1 MINNYLL
8 DKDFLKA
15 LDRERNKTTYA
26 KITLLTFNEDPIYE
40 TQGVITQGSVNID
53 GASAVRRTCSLTMVS
68 PNVDTGNIYWALKNK
83 FKLSVGVENTINDKY
98 PDIVWFKQ
106 GTFVFTSINMSV
118 SANNYAINLSGK
130 DKMCLLNGEVSGT
143 INASTDFGQFQDE
156 DLDEKGEVIVNL
168 SDIPIVEIVKN
179 AVQTYAGEPLSN
191 IVINDIEN
199 YGLELLEYK
208 AINTE
213 NKNESMYLLV
223 DAKGD
228 SPTKDNIINMNFDG
242 NTAKYYLTK
251 KDAEDKAEDK
261 AISLKDSRIIYID
274 RTNSGLTDPPTV
286 LYYPN
291 EQGKIPEFTVMKI
304 SSGDTIGYRQ
314 TALTYPGELIAN
326 VGESLVTI
334 LDKIKNMF
342 SNFEYFYDID
352 GRFVFQKKKTYVNE
366 SWNPLQTLTDESYA
380 ENAAYVSPTV
390 YQFESSSLITAF
402 TNNPNINNFR
412 NDYSIW
418 GKRKTASD
426 TEVPIHL
433 RQAIAEKPIKYI
445 SFRYEKCVKNE
456 IGDKQDLKGKWWKK
470 KTPIIYVSSESED
483 TSNADFVVDWREIIY
498 QMALDYYNLSN
509 LSLDSVA
516 SVREYNAELY
526 PTGKT
531 GYEPFYTDIQGFWR
545 QLYFPWFLNI
555 NEPIYYNNFVT
566 LSEKRKVARDYLIN
580 TEKITISEITKEKL
594 EDIIDKETDNFSFKQ
609 LMIDYYG
616 EDFIYDIE
624 TISDGIKYKKLA
636 YNKNITENP
645 TMLNFW
651 LDFIDIENDF
661 GQYSISVIGDRSK
674 AINDDKVNS
683 IFLQETPS
691 ILLLSNEEYRQ
702 MMSGEEA
709 KQSGYTYIRMPEFME
724 KYFTISSQGKSAW
737 GELQTQL
744 YQYTNFAENVT
755 LTTVPI
761 YYLEP
766 NNRILIKDNNVGIDG
781 EYIVTKITI
790 PLAYNGTTS
799 ITATKA
805 IDRIY

>member
-1 MINNYLL
+1 MISNYLL

-15 LDRERNKTTYA
+15 LDQQKDKTTYA
-26 KITLLTFNEDPIYE
+26 KITLLTFNEEPVYE
-40 TQGVITQGSVNID
+40 AQGVITQGSVNID
-53 GASAVRRTCSLTMVS
+53 GASAVRRTCSLTMIS
-68 PNVDTGNIYWALKNK
+68 PNVDIGNVYWALKNK
-83 FKLSVGVENTINDKY
+83 FKLSVGVENTINNKY

-118 SANNYAINLSGK
+118 SANNYTINLSGK

-143 INASTDFGQFQDE
+143 INASTDFGQLQE
-156 DLDEKGEVIVNL
+156 ETLDEKGEVIVNL

-191 IVINDIEN
+191 IVINDVEN

-208 AINTE
+208 AVDAE
-213 NKNESMYLLV
+213 NKDKDMYLLV
-223 DAKGD
+223 DAGID
-228 SPTKDNIINMNFDG
+228 SPTKGNVINMNFDG
-242 NTAKYYLTK
+242 DTK
-251 KDAEDKAEDK
+251 KYHLDSGIKVCLNNEKNDKNSQ
-261 AISLKDSRIIYID
+261 IVYID
-274 RTNSGLTDPPTV
+274 RTNSGNTAPPTII
-286 LYYPN
+286 YTEN
-291 EQGKIPEFTVMKI
+291 EIALNVMRI
-304 SSGDTIGYRQ
+304 ASGETIGYRQ
-314 TALTYPGELIAN
+314 TALTYPGELVAN
-326 VGESLVTI
+326 IGESLVTV

-402 TNNPNINNFR
+402 NNNPNINNFR

-418 GKRKTASD
+418 GKRKTVSD
-426 TEVPIHL
+426 VEVPIHL
-433 RQAIAEKPIKYI
+433 RQAIAEKPIRYT
-445 SFRYEKCVKNE
+445 SFRYEKCAENE
-456 IGDKQDLKGKWWKK
+456 IGDKQDLKGNWWKK
-470 KTPIIYVSSESED
+470 KEPVIYTSSENED
-483 TSNADFVVDWREIIY
+483 TSTADFVVDWREIIY

-516 SVREYNAELY
+516 SVKEHNAELY

-545 QLYFPWFLNI
+545 QLYFPWFLNVDSD
-555 NEPIYYNNFVT
+555 IYYDNFVT
-566 LSEKRKVARDYLIN
+566 LPEKKKVARDYLIN
-580 TEKITISEITKEKL
+580 DKKLTANEITKVKIEQ
-594 EDIIDKETDNFSFKQ
+594 IINDKVKIKQ
-609 LMIDYYG
+609 LLKNYYG
-616 EDFIYDIE
+616 KDFIYDIDS
-624 TISDGIKYKKLA
+624 IDNGIKYKKLA
-636 YNKNITENP
+636 FNKDITENP

-651 LDFIDIENDF
+651 FDFIDIESDF
-661 GQYSISVIGDRSK
+661 GQYSISTIGDRSK

-691 ILLLSNEEYRQ
+691 ILLLSDKEYRQ
-702 MMSGEEA
+702 MMSGKEA
-709 KQSGYTYIRMPEFME
+709 QQSGYTYIRMPEFME

-737 GELQTQL
+737 DELQTQL
-744 YQYTNFAENVT
+744 YQYTNFAESIT
-755 LTTVPI
+755 LTAVPI

-766 NNRILIKDNNVGIDG
+766 NNRILVKDDNTGING

-805 IDRIY
+805 IERIY

>member
-1 MINNYLL
+1 MTSNYLL

-15 LDRERNKTTYA
+15 LDQQKDKTTYA
-26 KITLLTFNEDPIYE
+26 KITLLTFNEEPVYE
-40 TQGVITQGSVNID
+40 AQGVITQGLVNVD
-53 GASAVRRTCSLTMVS
+53 GASAVRRTCSLTMIS
-68 PNVDTGNIYWALKNK
+68 PNVDVGNVYWALKNK
-83 FKLSVGVENTINDKY
+83 FKLSVGVENTINNKY

-118 SANNYAINLSGK
+118 SANNYTINLSGK

-143 INASTDFGQFQDE
+143 INASTDFGQLQE
-156 DLDEKGEVIVNL
+156 ETLDDKGEVIINL

-191 IVINDIEN
+191 IIINDVEN

-208 AINTE
+208 AVNVE
-213 NKNESMYLLV
+213 NKDKDMYLLV
-223 DAKGD
+223 DAGID
-228 SPTKDNIINMNFDG
+228 SPTKGNVINMNFDG
-242 NTAKYYLTK
+242 DTK
-251 KDAEDKAEDK
+251 KYHLDSGIKVCLNNEKNDKNSQ
-261 AISLKDSRIIYID
+261 IVYID
-274 RTNSGLTDPPTV
+274 RTNSGNTAPPTII
-286 LYYPN
+286 YTEN
-291 EQGKIPEFTVMKI
+291 EIALNVMRI
-304 SSGDTIGYRQ
+304 ASGETIGYRQ
-314 TALTYPGELIAN
+314 TALTYPGELVAN
-326 VGESLVTI
+326 IGESLVTV

-402 TNNPNINNFR
+402 NNNPNINNFR

-418 GKRKTASD
+418 GKRKTISD
-426 TEVPIHL
+426 VEVPIHL
-433 RQAIAEKPIKYI
+433 RQAIAEKPIRYT
-445 SFRYEKCVKNE
+445 SFRYEKCAENE
-456 IGDKQDLKGKWWKK
+456 IGDKQDLNGNWWKK
-470 KTPIIYVSSESED
+470 KEPVIYTSSENED
-483 TSNADFVVDWREIIY
+483 TSTVDFVVDWREIIY

-516 SVREYNAELY
+516 SVKEHNAEFY

-531 GYEPFYTDIQGFWR
+531 GYEPFYTDMQGFWR
-545 QLYFPWFLNI
+545 QLYYPWFLNVDSD
-555 NEPIYYNNFVT
+555 IYYDNFVT
-566 LSEKRKVARDYLIN
+566 LPEKKKVARDYLIN
-580 TEKITISEITKEKL
+580 DKKLTANEITKVKIEQ
-594 EDIIDKETDNFSFKQ
+594 IINDKVKIKQ
-609 LMIDYYG
+609 LLKNYYG
-616 EDFIYDIE
+616 KDFIYDIDS
-624 TISDGIKYKKLA
+624 IDNGIKYKKLA
-636 YNKNITENP
+636 FNKDITENP

-651 LDFIDIENDF
+651 FDFIDIESDF
-661 GQYSISVIGDRSK
+661 GQYSISTIGDRSK

-691 ILLLSNEEYRQ
+691 ILLLSDKEYRQ
-702 MMSGEEA
+702 IMSGKEA
-709 KQSGYTYIRMPEFME
+709 QQSGYTYIRMPEFME

-737 GELQTQL
+737 DELQTQL
-744 YQYTNFAENVT
+744 YQYTNFAESIT
-755 LTTVPI
+755 LTAVPI

-766 NNRILIKDNNVGIDG
+766 NNRILVKDDNTGING

-805 IDRIY
+805 IERIY

>member
-1 MINNYLL
+1 MTSNYLL

-15 LDRERNKTTYA
+15 LDQQKDKTTYA
-26 KITLLTFNEDPIYE
+26 KITLLTFNEEPVYE
-40 TQGVITQGSVNID
+40 AQGVITQGLVNVD
-53 GASAVRRTCSLTMVS
+53 GASAVRRTCSLTMIS
-68 PNVDTGNIYWALKNK
+68 PNVDVGNVYWALKNK
-83 FKLSVGVENTINDKY
+83 FKLSVGVENTINNKY

-118 SANNYAINLSGK
+118 SANNYTINLSGK

-143 INASTDFGQFQDE
+143 INASTDFGQLQE
-156 DLDEKGEVIVNL
+156 ETLDDKGEVIINL

-191 IVINDIEN
+191 IIINDVEN

-208 AINTE
+208 AVNVE
-213 NKNESMYLLV
+213 NKDKDMYLLV
-223 DAKGD
+223 DAGID
-228 SPTKDNIINMNFDG
+228 SPTKGNVINMNFDG
-242 NTAKYYLTK
+242 DTK
-251 KDAEDKAEDK
+251 KYHLDSGIKVCLNNEKNDKNSQ
-261 AISLKDSRIIYID
+261 IVYID
-274 RTNSGLTDPPTV
+274 RTNSGNTAPPTII
-286 LYYPN
+286 YTEN
-291 EQGKIPEFTVMKI
+291 EIALNVMRI
-304 SSGDTIGYRQ
+304 ASGETIGYRQ
-314 TALTYPGELIAN
+314 TALTYPGELVAN
-326 VGESLVTI
+326 IGESLVTV

-402 TNNPNINNFR
+402 NNNPNINNFR

-418 GKRKTASD
+418 GKRKTISD
-426 TEVPIHL
+426 VEVPIHL
-433 RQAIAEKPIKYI
+433 RQAIAEKPIRYT
-445 SFRYEKCVKNE
+445 SFRYEKCAENE
-456 IGDKQDLKGKWWKK
+456 IGDKQDLNGNWWKK
-470 KTPIIYVSSESED
+470 KEPVIYTSSENED
-483 TSNADFVVDWREIIY
+483 TSTVDFVVDWREIIY

-516 SVREYNAELY
+516 SVKEHNAEFY

-531 GYEPFYTDIQGFWR
+531 GYEPFYIDMQGFWR
-545 QLYFPWFLNI
+545 QLYFPWFLNVDSD
-555 NEPIYYNNFVT
+555 IYYDNFVT
-566 LSEKRKVARDYLIN
+566 LPEKKKVARDYLIN
-580 TEKITISEITKEKL
+580 DKKLTANEITKVKIEQ
-594 EDIIDKETDNFSFKQ
+594 IINDKVKIKQ
-609 LMIDYYG
+609 LLKNYYG
-616 EDFIYDIE
+616 KDFIYDIDS
-624 TISDGIKYKKLA
+624 IDNGIKYKKLA
-636 YNKNITENP
+636 FNKDITENP

-651 LDFIDIENDF
+651 FDFIDIESDF
-661 GQYSISVIGDRSK
+661 GQYSISTIGDRSK

-691 ILLLSNEEYRQ
+691 ILLLSDKEYRQ
-702 MMSGEEA
+702 MMSGKEA
-709 KQSGYTYIRMPEFME
+709 QQSGYTYIRMPEFME

-737 GELQTQL
+737 DELQTQL
-744 YQYTNFAENVT
+744 YQYTNFAESIT
-755 LTTVPI
+755 LTAVPI

-766 NNRILIKDNNVGIDG
+766 NNRILVKDDNTGING

-805 IDRIY
+805 IERIY

>member
-1 MINNYLL
+1 MTSNYLL

-15 LDRERNKTTYA
+15 LDLQKDKTTYA
-26 KITLLTFNEDPIYE
+26 KITLLTFNEEPIYE
-40 TQGVITQGSVNID
+40 AQGVITQGSVNVD

-68 PNVDTGNIYWALKNK
+68 PTVDIGNVYWALKNK
-83 FKLSVGVENTINDKY
+83 FKLSVGVENIINDKY

-118 SANNYAINLSGK
+118 SANNYTINLSGK

-143 INASTDFGQFQDE
+143 INASTDFGQLQE
-156 DLDEKGEVIVNL
+156 ETLDEKGEVIINL

-208 AINTE
+208 AQDTE
-213 NKNESMYLLV
+213 NKNKDMYLLV
-223 DAKGD
+223 DADIK
-228 SPTKDNIINMNFDG
+228 SPTKNNVINMNFDG
-242 NTAKYYLTK
+242 KTKKYYKSK
-251 KDAEDKAEDK
+251 KAAEDKINGT
-261 AISLKDSRIIYID
+261 AISLSDDSIVYID
-274 RTNSGLTDPPTV
+274 RTNSGLTSSPTI

-291 EQGKIPEFTVMKI
+291 EQGKILEFTVMKI
-304 SSGDTIGYRQ
+304 SSGDTVGYRQ
-314 TALTYPGELIAN
+314 TALTYPGELVAN
-326 VGESLVTI
+326 IGESLVTV

-380 ENAAYVSPTV
+380 ENAAYVSPTI

-402 TNNPNINNFR
+402 NNNPNINNFR

-418 GKRKTASD
+418 GKKKTSSD
-426 TEVPIHL
+426 IEVPIHL
-433 RQAIAEKPIKYI
+433 RQAIAEKPVKYT
-445 SFRYEKCVKNE
+445 SFRYERCVENE
-456 IGDKQDLKGKWWKK
+456 IGDKQDLNGNWWKK
-470 KTPIIYVSSESED
+470 KKPVTYISSENENIS
-483 TSNADFVVDWREIIY
+483 TGDFVVDWREIIY

-516 SVREYNAELY
+516 SVKEYNAELY

-545 QLYFPWFLNI
+545 QLYYPWFLNI
-555 NEPIYYNNFVT
+555 DNDIYYDNFVT
-566 LSEKRKVARDYLIN
+566 LSEKKKVARDYLIN
-580 TEKITISEITKEKL
+580 DKKLTANEITKVKIEQ
-594 EDIIDKETDNFSFKQ
+594 IINDKEKIKR
-609 LMIDYYG
+609 LLKDYYG
-616 EDFIYDIE
+616 KDFIYDINF
-624 TISDGIKYKKLA
+624 INNGIKYRKLA
-636 YNKNITENP
+636 FNKNITENP

-651 LDFIDIENDF
+651 FDFINIENDF
-661 GQYSISVIGDRSK
+661 GQYSISTIGDRSK

-691 ILLLSNEEYRQ
+691 ILLLSDKEYRQ
-702 MMSGEEA
+702 IMSDDEA
-709 KQSGYTYIRMPEFME
+709 AKSGYTYIRMPDFME
-724 KYFTISSQGKSAW
+724 KYFTISSQSKSAW
-737 GELQTQL
+737 DELQTQL
-744 YQYTNFAENVT
+744 YQYTNFAESIT
-755 LTTVPI
+755 LTAVPI

-766 NNRILIKDNNVGIDG
+766 NNRILVKDDNTGING
-781 EYIVTKITI
+781 EYIITKITI

-805 IDRIY
+805 IERIY